1 LKGAF
6 VKTIIQYAKLAI
18 FGLILLHIG
27 PGILKNF
34 KEHYVDSSTLKT
46 KVGRITL
53 DAVITDSTEYNKNLK
68 KFFKD
73 PEIKAILLK
82 IDCPGGV
89 TGSCEAIF
97 SEIQE
102 LKKKYPKPI
111 ITLTETI
118 CASGGYYIACATDCI
133 IAARSTLIGGVGTT
147 FTTLFNFKEL
157 MDQWHVKA
165 HVIAAGSYKDA
176 TNQFS
181 VTTPEQLAMLQDI
194 ANDSY
199 HQFASDVAKARKIS
213 LQQINQWAEGKIFTG
228 NQALALHMID
238 MTGSYSH
245 AVEKLKTIAPIEGS
259 IEWVDPVKKTGLLNS
274 VLGLESTTIIG
285 SLTNQVCQTIEQR
298 YQAKLAS

>member
-1 LKGAF
+1 M
-6 VKTIIQYAKLAI
+6 KTLIQYAKLAI
-18 FGLILLHIG
+18 FGLILLHIA
-27 PGILKNF
+27 PIILKNF
-34 KEHYVDSSTLKT
+34 KEYYIDSSTLKT
-46 KVGRITL
+46 KVGRVTVNS
-53 DAVITDSTEYNKNLK
+53 VITDSTEYNKNLK

-118 CASGGYYIACATDCI
+118 CASGGYYIACSTDYI

-147 FTTLFNFKEL
+147 FTTLFNFKDLAE
-157 MDQWHVKA
+157 QWHIKT
-165 HVIAAGSYKDA
+165 HVIAAGAYKDA

-181 VTTPEQLAMLQDI
+181 PTTPEQLAMLQDL

-245 AVEKLKTIAPIEGS
+245 AVEKLKTMAPIEGS
-259 IEWVDPVKKTGLLNS
+259 IEWIDPEKKGGIINS
-274 VLGLESTTIIG
+274 VLGIESTSII
-285 SLTNQVCQTIEQR
+285 SYLTNQVCQTIEQR
-298 YQAKLAS
+298 YQTQLAC